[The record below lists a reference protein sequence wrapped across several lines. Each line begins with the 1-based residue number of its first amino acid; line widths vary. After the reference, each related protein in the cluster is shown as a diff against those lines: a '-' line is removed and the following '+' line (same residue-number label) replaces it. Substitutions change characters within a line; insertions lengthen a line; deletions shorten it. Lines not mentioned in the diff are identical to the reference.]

1 MAKTQNN
8 WTILV
13 KKTMKENPG
22 MKFKDVLKKAKT
34 LYRKTSESVASVLDN
49 KSKSKSKKSNKSSKS
64 RKSKSKTMK
73 KSRKSKRSS
82 KK

>member
-1 MAKTQNN
+1 MAKRENG

-34 LYRKTSESVASVLDN
+34 LYSKTKKSVSDVMG
-49 KSKSKSKKSNKSSKS
+49 SKSKRRRRSSK
-64 RKSKSKTMK
+64 RKSKTMK
-73 KSRKSKRSS
+73 KSRKSSRK
-82 KK
+82 